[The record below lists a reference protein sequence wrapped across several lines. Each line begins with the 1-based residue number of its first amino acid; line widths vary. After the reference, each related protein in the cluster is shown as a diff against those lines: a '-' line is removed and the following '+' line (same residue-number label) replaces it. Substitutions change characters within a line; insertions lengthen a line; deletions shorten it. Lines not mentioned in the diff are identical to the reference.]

1 MHTVSGESK
10 GGVNMTGRYQVI
22 GSLSSPFS
30 VKMRAIMRYR
40 RLPHDWILNTR
51 DVQERTKHIKP
62 PIIPKVHFPDEPADV
77 WHVDSSPMA
86 YLLEERHK
94 ARSILP
100 DDPAHAFLAHLLEDF
115 GDEWGTKM
123 MFHYRWVGE
132 DKGGDTDYVGHL
144 MLYPGTGPASDDDLA
159 ETARK
164 FRDWQVPLWP
174 VAGIEPQNVPLI
186 EAMFGRIVDA
196 WDLVLR
202 DQHFLFGSRP
212 SLGDFGFYGQLYQCF
227 WNPASFKVMVQRS
240 RRLVPWLTII
250 DDASGV
256 EGDWIAPDAPLCAG
270 VKALLWLAGEV
281 YLPYL
286 NATLEAIEAGRD
298 RLEITVLDGMVHS
311 QKPMKYHARCLQ
323 VLREKLAALGETDR
337 RKVERLLDGTAA
349 WRYLKP

>member
-1 MHTVSGESK
+1 
-10 GGVNMTGRYQVI
+10 MTGRYKVI

-40 RLPHDWILNTR
+40 RLPHDWILNTKE
-51 DVQERTKHIKP
+51 VQERTKHIRP
-62 PIIPKVHFPDEPADV
+62 PIIPKVHFPDEPDDV

-86 YLLEERHK
+86 YLLEERHRE
-94 ARSILP
+94 RSILP

-132 DKGGDTDYVGHL
+132 DKGGDTDYVSHL
-144 MLYPGTGPASDDDLA
+144 MLYPGTGPSNDEALREA
-159 ETARK
+159 AHK

-186 EAMFGRIVDA
+186 EAMFGRIVSA

-202 DQHFLFGSRP
+202 DQNFLFGSRP
-212 SLGDFGFYGQLYQCF
+212 SLGDFGFYGQLFQCF
-227 WNPASFKVMVQRS
+227 WNPASFKVMIQQSKRM
-240 RRLVPWLTII
+240 VPWLTII
-250 DDASGV
+250 DDASGI
-256 EGDWIAPDAPLCAG
+256 EGRWNAPDAPLCDG
-270 VKALLWLAGEV
+270 VKELLWLAGEV

-286 NATLEAIEAGRD
+286 NATLDAVEAGRD
-298 RLEITVLDGMVHS
+298 RLEIQVLDGMIHS

-323 VLREKLAALGETDR
+323 VMREKLAALSEADR
-337 RKVERLLDGTAA
+337 RKVQRLLEGTSA
-349 WRYLKP
+349 WRYLAA